1 MTGLIGNLSLE
12 LAASSEAARRKL
24 LDLLQRWQGLLAACL
39 QEAQE
44 RGELNGEIKADELAG
59 ILMEGYEGAV
69 MQSKIERSGKA
80 LEWFEKVV
88 LPRLLQ

>member
-1 MTGLIGNLSLE
+1 M
-12 LAASSEAARRKL
+12 
-24 LDLLQRWQGLLAACL
+24 

-44 RGELNGEIKADELAG
+44 RGELNGEITADELAG